1 MHKASVPAVADG
13 KGDGAETHAV
23 WWVIP
28 LEVLVVLEAF
38 GAWTAAVAYTVK
50 LVVVELKVRRIL
62 RTVTLFEMDQ
72 SNDSFMP
79 ALCGHA
85 LMKVWWVHHKGKTPV
100 CKATTWFSAFGTD

>member
-28 LEVLVVLEAF
+28 LEVLVVLEVF

-62 RTVTLFEMDQ
+62 RTVTLLR
-72 SNDSFMP
+72 SI
-79 ALCGHA
+79 
-85 LMKVWWVHHKGKTPV
+85 
-100 CKATTWFSAFGTD
+100 KATTRSRLRCVGTP

>member
-13 KGDGAETHAV
+13 KWGGGETHAV

-38 GAWTAAVAYTVK
+38 GAWTAAVAYTVN

-72 SNDSFMP
+72 SNDAFTP